1 MTKSKKRKQSCHSF
15 SIYSSWLLWYSKG
28 ALITKMEEE
37 KKTVRCCSECKT
49 TKTPMWR
56 GGPSGPKSLCNACG
70 IRLRKQRRSELLSIR
85 IIHSHKAYKKINPSP
100 SSLSFSHGGV
110 SLRKRRILKEEEQA
124 ALCLLLLSSNSAF
137 T

>member
-1 MTKSKKRKQSCHSF
+1 MLYKNIQRFLATVV
-15 SIYSSWLLWYSKG
+15 SKG

-70 IRLRKQRRSELLSIR
+70 IRLMKQRRSELLGIR
-85 IIHSHKAYKKINPSP
+85 IIHSHKAYKKINSSP
-100 SSLSFSHGGV
+100 SSLSFSHV
-110 SLRKRRILKEEEQA
+110 ISDCVTLKKRRILKEKEQA
-124 ALCLLLLSSNSAF
+124 ALCLLLLSCNYVFA
-137 T
+137 